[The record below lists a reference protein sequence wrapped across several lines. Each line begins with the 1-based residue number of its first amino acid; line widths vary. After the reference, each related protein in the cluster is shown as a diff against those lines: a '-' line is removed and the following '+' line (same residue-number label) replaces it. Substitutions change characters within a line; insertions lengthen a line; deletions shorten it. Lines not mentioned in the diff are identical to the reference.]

1 MNPKKIL
8 IVDDEM
14 DMRIFLSALVKTGG
28 YQPLVSKNGDEGIQ
42 KARAE
47 HPDLVILDVMM
58 PGKGGVNMY
67 RELRTD
73 EALKDIPVIM
83 LSAVARTSYSHY
95 IKMMNIS
102 PNISL
107 PEPDAYLEKP
117 PDTDALIRQIQNI
130 LQ

>member
-1 MNPKKIL
+1 MIQKKIL

-14 DMRIFLSALVKTGG
+14 DMRIFLSTLVKSGG
-28 YQPLVSKNGDEGIQ
+28 YQPLISKNGDEGLQ
-42 KARAE
+42 KAKAE
-47 HPDLVILDVMM
+47 QPDLVILDVMM

-73 EALKDIPVIM
+73 ETLKDIPVIM
-83 LSAVARTSYSHY
+83 LSAVTRKSYSHY
-95 IKMMNIS
+95 IKMLNIS
-102 PNISL
+102 PNYTL

-117 PDTDALIRQIQNI
+117 PDTDELIRQIQTI